1 MLRQQAPFDPLGLG
15 QRSWIE
21 HKMSNFEDD
30 SAPPAG
36 DVVWLDTANDELRSA
51 PDETLTIANV
61 ARMFDVSRLTLR
73 YYERRGLIKRRH
85 RIGRLRVYTWADCN
99 RIAFVIK
106 CRRVGLGLGE
116 IAPLLKAT
124 AVDASAESVRGG
136 RAKCLELIDRLD
148 QRRRPLREALAE
160 LRHLNTL
167 LSTKLNES
175 DESDRAS

>member
-1 MLRQQAPFDPLGLG
+1 
-15 QRSWIE
+15 
-21 HKMSNFEDD
+21 MSNCDNA
-30 SAPPAG
+30 SVPPAE
-36 DVVWLDTANDELRSA
+36 DVIRLDDANADLRSA

-73 YYERRGLIKRRH
+73 YYEGRGLIKRRH

-99 RIAFVIK
+99 RIAFIIK

-116 IAPLLKAT
+116 VAPLLRASD
-124 AVDASAESVRGG
+124 VDASAESVRGG

-160 LRHLNTL
+160 LRHLNAL
-167 LSTKLNES
+167 LSTRLNGS
-175 DESDRAS
+175 DESDRGA